1 MYQTLFS
8 RKQLAERW
16 GYDSTR
22 AIVDLEQEGV
32 ITRIPGISSPRY
44 SINEIEKIENLGKEV
59 SPLSPLERKKLEVKI
74 NNLEKERDLLL
85 NTLNK
90 LKSVLNG

>member
-1 MYQTLFS
+1 MQQTLFS

-90 LKSVLNG
+90 LKSILNG

>member
-1 MYQTLFS
+1 MHQTLFS

>member
-1 MYQTLFS
+1 MQQTLFS

-85 NTLNK
+85 STLNK
-90 LKSVLNG
+90 VKSVLNG